1 MVPHRILLLLFF
13 LSVINAQIG
22 LPTFQGIHKPQSVSA
37 SCDQSVTYS
46 FSDRGWYTS
55 SGTHN
60 STNNNV
66 IVGSYYRNWFTFDI
80 SGFSG
85 TACTITLRLE
95 LELFNGSS
103 GNYNLYDISTG
114 HDDLVASSSGSSGV
128 TIYNDLGTGNS
139 YGSVSL
145 TSSDNNSTIEIALND
160 QAITDFNSESSGWFS
175 VGGDWTG
182 SVYIRFGSG
191 PSDTFSQLVITY

>member
-1 MVPHRILLLLFF
+1 MIMKAISLLFF
-13 LSVINAQIG
+13 LSFINAQIA
-22 LPTFQGIHKPQSVSA
+22 LPTFQGVHKPQSISS

-46 FSDRGWYTS
+46 YSDRGWYTN
-55 SGTHN
+55 SGTHSSGN
-60 STNNNV
+60 TNT
-66 IVGSYYRNWFTFDI
+66 IVGSAYRNWFTFDI

-95 LELFNGSS
+95 LELFRGTS

-114 HDDLVASSSGSSGV
+114 HDDLVASSSGSSGI

-145 TSSDNNSTIEIALND
+145 TNSDNGSTIEITLND

-182 SVYIRFGSG
+182 GTYIRFGSSG
-191 PSDTFSQLVITY
+191 DDTFSQLVITY